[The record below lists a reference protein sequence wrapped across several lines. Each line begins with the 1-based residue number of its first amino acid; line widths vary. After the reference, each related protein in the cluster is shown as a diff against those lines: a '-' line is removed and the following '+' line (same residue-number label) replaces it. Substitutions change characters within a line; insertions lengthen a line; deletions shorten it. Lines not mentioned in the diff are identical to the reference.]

1 MKLLHLIESGRIDSE
16 AVGKSHNEAWRL
28 QKPTISSIRKV
39 TLLKLGSK
47 PGIDG
52 FYRLI

>member
-28 QKPTISSIRKV
+28 QKPTKFDKKGDV
-39 TLLKLGSK
+39 TKIVFKTGN
-47 PGIDG
+47 
-52 FYRLI
+52 